1 VTKASP
7 EEKAEFLR
15 KITATN
21 LRRIWWVSLTGVN
34 LSAALFA
41 WNTYYLKQNPLLGTE
56 VGDLLLSIVVLILI
70 WQARRKNFP
79 LFWCRALVVLVFIL
93 MLGIMDFYFF
103 MALPAFGH
111 NSSYVLG
118 VVITGV
124 LFLLPTDFFL
134 SVLLVNHVIYCA
146 LLLTSGHG
154 MIFIAPPIADGTSG
168 VLIAGL
174 ASRFLYT
181 AKWSDF
187 RKERVITLR
196 SRQLAASNAEL
207 KRRNNEMNE
216 MMAIAAHDLRSPLQG
231 QRNLLELVRNRLAG
245 ENGSIRKGLDSAIS
259 SCEDILS
266 MVTRLLDAHAA
277 EHRAGVVGLH
287 PGDLRSRIDAA
298 VQRAKAAELAK
309 EIEITCELPEGAA
322 EVTFDPAA
330 LDLVLDNLLSNA
342 VKFSPQGARVS
353 VSLSAREG
361 TWSIEVGD
369 EGPGISEEEQGSLF
383 HKFHRGSNLP
393 TGGEK
398 STGLGLFIVKKLM
411 ESMGGSVNYTAR
423 HPCGSLFRIV
433 FAHPKSV

>member
-1 VTKASP
+1 VNKASP
-7 EEKAEFLR
+7 EERAGFLR
-15 KITATN
+15 KITAIN
-21 LRRIWWVSLTGVN
+21 LQRIWWVSLTGIN

-41 WNTYYLKQNPLLGTE
+41 WNTWTLRQNPLLGTE
-56 VGDLLLSIVVLILI
+56 EIDLIVSIVVLMLT

-79 LFWCRALVVLVFIL
+79 LFWYRALVVLVFIL

-103 MALPAFGH
+103 NALPTFGH

-124 LFLLPTDFFL
+124 LFLLPTDLFL
-134 SVLLVNHVIYCA
+134 SVLLGNHLIYCA
-146 LLLTSGHG
+146 LLLASNRGLN
-154 MIFIAPPIADGTSG
+154 FIAPPIADGTAG

-196 SRQLAASNAEL
+196 SRQLAVSNAEL
-207 KRRNNEMNE
+207 KRRNDEMNE

-231 QRNLLELVRNRLAG
+231 QRNLLELVRARFAG
-245 ENGSIRKGLDSAIS
+245 ENGSIRKGLDSAIQ

-277 EHRAGVVGLH
+277 EHRTGNARL
-287 PGDLRSRIDAA
+287 PLADLRNRIEAA
-298 VQRAKAAELAK
+298 ALRARAALQAK
-309 EIEITCELPEGAA
+309 TIDLNCELPSGDGK
-322 EVTFDPAA
+322 VTFDPTA

-342 VKFSPQGARVS
+342 IKFSPNGTRIS
-353 VSLSAREG
+353 VKLLQREG
-361 TWSIEVGD
+361 AWAIEISD
-369 EGPGISEEEQGSLF
+369 EGPGISEAEQANLF
-383 HKFHRGSNLP
+383 QKFHRGSNLP

-411 ESMGGSVNYTAR
+411 ESMGGSVNYTVH
-423 HPCGSLFRIV
+423 HPHGSLFRIV
-433 FAHPKSV
+433 FA